1 MPLII
6 DIAIVTTRM
15 PPAIR
20 NESIDIPKSCRIVSP
35 RKSEIHK
42 IMALRVFRLISD
54 LKIAVEVGLVVG
66 TMPQIIP
73 MGSAIVMVPKMCIRD
88 RNVRNSK
95 LFFILC
101 RQ

>member
-1 MPLII
+1 MVELIAPGPAINGNANGTTPMLSRTAVSDFSCLFCLSSPSLPLII

-42 IMALRVFRLISD
+42 IMATDRLAVRLVLFRAA
-54 LKIAVEVGLVVG
+54 AV
-66 TMPQIIP
+66 
-73 MGSAIVMVPKMCIRD
+73 
-88 RNVRNSK
+88 
-95 LFFILC
+95 
-101 RQ
+101 